1 MNIDKSLKWITQRIN
16 VLILISLFLVEY
28 QQYKFHDCNVIQ
40 VPSVLSHIQRCSM
53 DKALG
58 LNNPVCRCP
67 SISSDPTNPGVDFGP
82 KFCHHHSELLARDSW
97 VPRGLIESQNCSG
110 WKSLFLNP
118 AFPSTDYGI
127 HPRAP
132 ALLFKLQMS
141 PVAQVIGNILS
152 TPGWAQWSESSSPP
166 LEMKLPSKGS
176 ADNCAVDWVW
186 KSKWKK
192 PKKP

>member
-16 VLILISLFLVEY
+16 VLILIALFLVEY
-28 QQYKFHDCNVIQ
+28 QQYKFYDCNVIQ

-110 WKSLFLNP
+110 WKSLFLDP

-132 ALLFKLQMS
+132 ALLFKLPNVSSGSGDWKYPQHSRVSTVIRIFFS
-141 PVAQVIGNILS
+141 PSGNEASFQRKCRQLCSGLS
-152 TPGWAQWSESSSPP
+152 FE
-166 LEMKLPSKGS
+166 K
-176 ADNCAVDWVW
+176 
-186 KSKWKK
+186 
-192 PKKP
+192 